1 MSKEQDAVFFR
12 NFVLV
17 MVLLTVFGVIAAFL
31 GRQFATQADRVR
43 GTATEAPAASAGTA
57 P

>member
-17 MVLLTVFGVIAAFL
+17 MVLLTVFGVIAALL
-31 GRQFATQADRVR
+31 GRRFATQADKVH
-43 GTATEAPAASAGTA
+43 GTATAASAASAGTA